1 MWTRAT
7 GWDGKAPLEGHA
19 SEGHGTLLRLP
30 FIENVEYID
39 LRRKIIKALVQI
51 RVLLRNL
58 RLIDQ
63 INMPKSKLIL
73 EVSYDSVSQ
82 SFSFVLA
89 ADQRTTN
96 DGHLIGPS
104 E

>member
-1 MWTRAT
+1 M
-7 GWDGKAPLEGHA
+7 PLAWKVNE
-19 SEGHGTLLRLP
+19 TLKKLKNEILVFIRLP

-58 RLIDQ
+58 RLVDQ

-73 EVSYDSVSQ
+73 EVNSVSCIQ
-82 SFSFVLA
+82 RKRSFCRSMNCEQ
-89 ADQRTTN
+89 QRF
-96 DGHLIGPS
+96 H
-104 E
+104 

>member
-1 MWTRAT
+1 MPLA
-7 GWDGKAPLEGHA
+7 GKVRRQSREANEEQWMLF
-19 SEGHGTLLRLP
+19 RLP

-73 EVSYDSVSQ
+73 EVSQGSVSQ
-82 SFSFVLA
+82 
-89 ADQRTTN
+89 
-96 DGHLIGPS
+96 
-104 E
+104 